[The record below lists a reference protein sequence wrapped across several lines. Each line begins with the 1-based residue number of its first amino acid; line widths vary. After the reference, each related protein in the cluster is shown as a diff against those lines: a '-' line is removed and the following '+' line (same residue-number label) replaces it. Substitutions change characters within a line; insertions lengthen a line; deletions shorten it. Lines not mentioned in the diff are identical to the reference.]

1 MPRTIGLNVAS
12 AGAGPVVCLVGTSSL
27 LFLRLFFSNLLLV
40 YRQCRY
46 RCPGEYAGGA
56 DGIGFLLI
64 SATDVQ
70 SRAALQS
77 QSDQLDLHFVVKF
90 KRLVQ
95 CNSNRYLEKGYL
107 PIK

>member
-12 AGAGPVVCLVGTSSL
+12 AGAVAEFGSVDGK
-27 LFLRLFFSNLLLV
+27 
-40 YRQCRY
+40 
-46 RCPGEYAGGA
+46 YAGGA

-64 SATDVQ
+64 SATGVQ

-77 QSDQLDLHFVVKF
+77 QSDQLDLHVVVKF